1 MLLQKDR
8 LCIFAAMHGNSK
20 AAGENII
27 TGSKIKVG
35 AVSYLNT
42 KPLIYGFEQGMM
54 KEQIELLFD
63 FPSNIA
69 KKLLNDEI
77 DIGLVPVAVLPSM
90 KEYHIVADY
99 CIGCNGAV
107 ASVCLFSD
115 VPLNE
120 IKTVLLDYQSRT
132 SVALLKILLKEHWK
146 IEPELVA
153 AEKGFELNISG
164 TTAGLV
170 IGDRAFKQIPV
181 SKFHFDLGLAWK
193 EMTGLP
199 FVFAAWVSNK
209 KLTPDFIDSFN
220 EATQLGLQNINIIA
234 AQNEFAYFDMLKYYT
249 EFISYTF
256 SNDKKVA
263 LEKFLQFLS
272 VPLVNT

>member
-1 MLLQKDR
+1 MND
-8 LCIFAAMHGNSK
+8 A
-20 AAGENII
+20 
-27 TGSKIKVG
+27 KIKVG

-54 KEQIELLFD
+54 SEQIELLFD

-69 KKLLNDEI
+69 KKLLYNEI
-77 DIGLVPVAVLPSM
+77 EIGLVPVAVLPLM

-115 VPLNE
+115 VPVQE

-132 SVALLKILLKEHWK
+132 SVALLKILLKEYWK

-153 AEKGFELNISG
+153 AEKGFEQHING
-164 TTAGLV
+164 NTAGLV

-199 FVFAAWVSNK
+199 FVFAAWVANK
-209 KLTPDFIDSFN
+209 PLPENFITAFN
-220 EATQLGLQNINIIA
+220 EATGKGFEYLDEIVLANP
-234 AQNEFAYFDMLKYYT
+234 FPYFDLKEYYT
-249 EFISYTF
+249 IFISYDF
-256 SNDKKVA
+256 SHGKKMA
-263 LEKFLQFLS
+263 LEKFLGYLT
-272 VPLVNT
+272 PAPVNA

>member
-1 MLLQKDR
+1 MIQ
-8 LCIFAAMHGNSK
+8 
-20 AAGENII
+20 
-27 TGSKIKVG
+27 KIKVG

-54 KEQIELLFD
+54 SEQTELVFD

-69 KKLLNDEI
+69 KKLLTDEI
-77 DIGLVPVAVLPSM
+77 DIGLVPVAVLPLM

-146 IEPELVA
+146 IEPELIA
-153 AEKGFELNISG
+153 AEKGFEQSITG

-181 SKFHFDLGLAWK
+181 SKYHFDLGLAWK

-209 KLTPDFIDSFN
+209 KLPGDFIASFN
-220 EATQLGLQNINIIA
+220 EATAEGMKFIDKIADQNNF
-234 AQNEFAYFDMLKYYT
+234 EFYSLKQYYT
-249 EFISYTF
+249 ENINYVLDEQKITGLKLFIQKLTR
-256 SNDKKVA
+256 
-263 LEKFLQFLS
+263 S
-272 VPLVNT
+272 VVMV

>member
-1 MLLQKDR
+1 M
-8 LCIFAAMHGNSK
+8 LCIFAAMHGYSK
-20 AAGENII
+20 GAGETIE
-27 TGSKIKVG
+27 TGNRIKVG

-54 KEQIELLFD
+54 SEQIELLFD

-132 SVALLKILLKEHWK
+132 SVALLKILLKAHWK
-146 IEPELVA
+146 IEPELIA
-153 AEKGFELNISG
+153 AKKGFEQSISG

-181 SKFHFDLGLAWK
+181 SKYHFDLGLAWK

-199 FVFAAWVSNK
+199 FIFAAWVSNK
-209 KLTPDFIDSFN
+209 KLSATFIESFN
-220 EATQLGLQNINIIA
+220 GATAAGMKHLDEIVLQNKF
-234 AQNEFAYFDMLKYYT
+234 EFYSLQQYYT
-249 EFISYTF
+249 ENISYLV
-256 SNDKKVA
+256 DERKLMGLK
-263 LEKFLQFLS
+263 LFLQKLN
-272 VPLVNT
+272 VPAVMV